1 MGLRLR
7 GRRLQ
12 SGETAQAH
20 DGAGMN
26 GPLFGE
32 IAVEPLEDGS
42 IEFAKNDDGIVLN
55 AKPDISSTAC

>member
-1 MGLRLR
+1 
-7 GRRLQ
+7 
-12 SGETAQAH
+12 
-20 DGAGMN
+20 MN